1 MFRRATL
8 AQRISLLTIAVAVI
22 TALVAGV
29 IAVGLVRQS
38 NERSAR
44 KTLSQLADAALATS
58 DVGANAQAGQV
69 RANRTLRALHVEFA
83 SITSDRKVTAN
94 SPLARNALSD
104 QEVTALLAGTT
115 VSKRRTVAGQVV
127 LVEARSTR
135 AGAIVLV
142 QRRAD
147 ALAIG
152 DQAIQRML
160 WALLIAVALAVVL
173 GLVVSGRLARPLRLT
188 AQAARELAAGRRD
201 VAVQTEGPQEVADV
215 GAAVNS
221 LAAALL
227 HSEGRQREFLL
238 SVSHDLR
245 TPLTAISGFAES
257 LADGMVQP
265 PDTQQVG
272 RVMLAE
278 SHRLNRLVADLLDLA
293 RLDAQEFR
301 IELSTV
307 DVADLARSAARV
319 WASRCAAEGVPFSL
333 EMPSDAVPAYT
344 DTARLRQALDG
355 LLENALRVTPAGAPI
370 VLAVRAESTS
380 SGNPVLIAEVRDGGP
395 GLTDDDLRV
404 AFERSVLYDRY
415 RGVRQVGTG
424 LGLAIVHGLV
434 TRLGGSIQAGH
445 AAEGGARFTVR
456 LPGADPQR

>member
-1 MFRRATL
+1 
-8 AQRISLLTIAVAVI
+8 
-22 TALVAGV
+22 
-29 IAVGLVRQS
+29 
-38 NERSAR
+38 
-44 KTLSQLADAALATS
+44 
-58 DVGANAQAGQV
+58 
-69 RANRTLRALHVEFA
+69 
-83 SITSDRKVTAN
+83 
-94 SPLARNALSD
+94 
-104 QEVTALLAGTT
+104 
-115 VSKRRTVAGQVV
+115 
-127 LVEARSTR
+127 
-135 AGAIVLV
+135 
-142 QRRAD
+142 
-147 ALAIG
+147 
-152 DQAIQRML
+152 
-160 WALLIAVALAVVL
+160 
-173 GLVVSGRLARPLRLT
+173 
-188 AQAARELAAGRRD
+188 
-201 VAVQTEGPQEVADV
+201 
-215 GAAVNS
+215 
-221 LAAALL
+221 
-227 HSEGRQREFLL
+227 
-238 SVSHDLR
+238 
-245 TPLTAISGFAES
+245 
-257 LADGMVQP
+257 MVQP
-265 PDTQQVG
+265 QDTQQVG

-278 SHRLNRLVADLLDLA
+278 SQRLNRLVADLLDLA